1 MNEKLLFYIPM
12 AQYIAAMCG
21 ERAEALIH
29 DVSNYDSSII
39 YITPNNITGRNAGG
53 PLTDYAIR
61 LIKEKVYEHEDFVV
75 NYLGHSPLGDLLMRS
90 STYFIKEDGCLIGLL
105 CVNIDITEQVR
116 AVSVLQKSLMIN
128 PQGSENGQPFETFS
142 LNTEEMIRESVHKK
156 TVGGHSLNIA
166 DKRGIVLELYQCG
179 VFFMRGA
186 VPAVAAQLE
195 VSEKTV
201 YRYINE
207 IKNKGVLNHESD

>member
-1 MNEKLLFYIPM
+1 M
-12 AQYIAAMCG
+12 AQYIAAMSG

-39 YITPNNITGRNAGG
+39 YITPNNITGRSAGG

-61 LIKEKVYEHEDFVV
+61 LINEKVYERQDFVV
-75 NYLGHSPLGDLLMRS
+75 NYLGHSSHGDLYLRS

-116 AVSVLQKSLMIN
+116 AVHSLQKSLLVN
-128 PQGSENGQPFETFS
+128 LQDPENGQPFETFS
-142 LNTEEMIRESVHKK
+142 LNTEEMIRQSVQKK
-156 TVGGHSLNIA
+156 TSGGHNLSIS
-166 DKRGIVLELYQCG
+166 DKRDIVLELYQYG
-179 VFFMRGA
+179 VFLMRGA
-186 VPAVAAQLE
+186 IPAVAAHLE

-207 IKNKGVLNHESD
+207 IKNKGVLNNESD